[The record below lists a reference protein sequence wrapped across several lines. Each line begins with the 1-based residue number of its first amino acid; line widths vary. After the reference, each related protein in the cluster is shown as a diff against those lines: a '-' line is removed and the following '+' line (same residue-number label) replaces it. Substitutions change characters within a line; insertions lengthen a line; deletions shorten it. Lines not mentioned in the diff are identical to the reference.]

1 MIVWQSTAIESVKI
15 HAFIKALFT
24 VFTVR
29 AFQSQI
35 SSEASSSLYVL
46 ENTVRSFFF
55 FPSFPMDRGNAKRLV
70 RDMSAHQIS
79 MTSDFD
85 E

>member
-15 HAFIKALFT
+15 HAFIKAPFT
-24 VFTVR
+24 VFTELFSHRLVQKQVR
-29 AFQSQI
+29 LCTYWRTLF
-35 SSEASSSLYVL
+35 
-46 ENTVRSFFF
+46 VRFFL
-55 FPSFPMDRGNAKRLV
+55 PSFPMDRGNAIRLV
-70 RDMSAHQIS
+70 RDTSEHQIS